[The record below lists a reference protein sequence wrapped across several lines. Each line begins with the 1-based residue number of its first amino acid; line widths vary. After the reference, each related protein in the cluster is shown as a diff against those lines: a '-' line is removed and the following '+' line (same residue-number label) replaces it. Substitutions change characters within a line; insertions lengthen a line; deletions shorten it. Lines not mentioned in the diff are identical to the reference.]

1 MSVTN
6 LKQKPLGKKKLT
18 KIKAVG
24 SEEEREGK
32 GDEKKRMKG
41 KEKKWKEKKWK
52 GKGEKEE
59 IKDYKY
65 RLRGS
70 VLDRLNKQ
78 LFTEG
83 GNA

>member
-1 MSVTN
+1 M
-6 LKQKPLGKKKLT
+6 
-18 KIKAVG
+18 G

-41 KEKKWKEKKWK
+41 KQKKWK
-52 GKGEKEE
+52 GKQKEKGKKQE
-59 IKDYKY
+59 IKDYKCSLH
-65 RLRGS
+65 RS

-83 GNA
+83 GNAYPL

>member
-1 MSVTN
+1 MINKHHCANEMSVTN

-41 KEKKWKEKKWK
+41 KEKK
-52 GKGEKEE
+52 
-59 IKDYKY
+59 
-65 RLRGS
+65 
-70 VLDRLNKQ
+70 
-78 LFTEG
+78 
-83 GNA
+83 